1 MEDFQKYLATYSNE
15 ITQEILNLIVVTSET
30 KTSLY
35 DAMEYVIKVGG
46 KRLRPILVLEFC
58 KIFKV
63 NYSYAIRVAASI
75 ELIHCYSLV
84 HDDLP
89 SMDNDALRR
98 GNPTCHIKFDEAT
111 AILVGDALQCYA
123 FEILSDKQ
131 THINAEVRCKLI
143 YELSKSSGLN
153 GMVGGQKMD
162 LEAEKKKLNLDDV
175 KLLQKLKTGELF
187 RFSCI
192 SACVLAR
199 ETEEKFIKLEK
210 YAFNL
215 GLAFQIQDDI
225 LDVTGDENKVGKKIN
240 KDSSMGKQTFI
251 TVLGM
256 DEAKKKA
263 KFLIDEAVDIVNSFG
278 EDSEILTKLTR
289 LVINRTY

>member
-1 MEDFQKYLATYSNE
+1 M
-15 ITQEILNLIVVTSET
+15 
-30 KTSLY
+30 
-35 DAMEYVIKVGG
+35 
-46 KRLRPILVLEFC
+46 
-58 KIFKV
+58 
-63 NYSYAIRVAASI
+63 
-75 ELIHCYSLV
+75 
-84 HDDLP
+84 
-89 SMDNDALRR
+89 
-98 GNPTCHIKFDEAT
+98 
-111 AILVGDALQCYA
+111 
-123 FEILSDKQ
+123 
-131 THINAEVRCKLI
+131 
-143 YELSKSSGLN
+143 
-153 GMVGGQKMD
+153 
-162 LEAEKKKLNLDDV
+162 
-175 KLLQKLKTGELF
+175 
-187 RFSCI
+187 
-192 SACVLAR
+192 LAR